1 MKKILYIE
9 DDEDTAVAVA
19 AILVNA
25 GFKIEIAFSG
35 EKGIEKARDGFDLIM
50 IDIMLP
56 GMSGWD
62 VFTKL
67 KDRTN
72 SKFAFLSAIPVSQD
86 RKQELKKAGVSE
98 YITKPFTK
106 KDLIYKINKI
116 LN

>member
-19 AILVNA
+19 AILTNA
-25 GFKIEIAFSG
+25 GFKTEIAFSG
-35 EKGIEKARDGFDLIM
+35 ERGIEKAKDGFDLIM

-67 KDRTN
+67 KDKVD
-72 SKFAFLSAIPVSQD
+72 SKFVFLSAIPVSRD
-86 RKQELKKAGVSE
+86 RKQELKRTGISE
-98 YITKPFTK
+98 YITKPFIK
-106 KDLIYKINKI
+106 QDLLNRINKV

>member
-9 DDEDTAVAVA
+9 DDEDTAIAVA
-19 AILVNA
+19 AILTNA
-25 GFKIEIAFSG
+25 GFKAEVALSG
-35 EKGIEKARDGFDLIM
+35 EKGIEKARNGFDLIM

-67 KDRTN
+67 KDKVN
-72 SKFAFLSAIPVSQD
+72 SKFVFLSAIPVSID
-86 RKQELKKAGVSE
+86 RRQELKKVGVSE

-106 KDLIYKINKI
+106 QDLIIRINKV
-116 LN
+116 LE